1 MAARRLLILM
11 LAVLAVSTLAAALV
25 APPRSPE
32 PTTTATDEK
41 EDAKTK
47 PLLDSTGRLVEAKMN
62 ISKARPETIRARRGD
77 QLAITV
83 RSRTGG
89 QIEMPAF
96 GLIEDV
102 GRDDPARFDLL
113 ADRRGKF
120 AVRLVGS
127 GRVIGRVRVG
137 TTHPT
142 QGR

>member
-32 PTTTATDEK
+32 PTTTATDD
-41 EDAKTK
+41 EDGAKAK
-47 PLLDSTGRLVEAKMN
+47 PRRESTGRLVEAKMN
-62 ISKARPETIRARRGD
+62 ISRARPEAIRARRGD
-77 QLAITV
+77 QLALTV

-89 QIEMPAF
+89 QVEVPAF

-113 ADRRGKF
+113 ADRRGTF
-120 AVRLVGS
+120 EVRLVGS

-137 TTHPT
+137 TTDPT

>member
-32 PTTTATDEK
+32 PTTTTADDED
-41 EDAKTK
+41 DAKAK
-47 PLLDSTGRLVEAKMN
+47 PTRDGTGRLVEAKLN
-62 ISKARPETIRARRGD
+62 ISGARPETIPARQGD
-77 QLAITV
+77 QLALIV

-89 QIEMPAF
+89 QVEMPGF

-113 ADRRGKF
+113 ADRLGTF
-120 AVRLVGS
+120 EVQLVGS
-127 GRVIGRVRVG
+127 GRVIARVRVG
-137 TTHPT
+137 TSHPT
-142 QGR
+142 ERR